1 MKQSIMECVSS
12 VRGIFTK
19 PGVVILP
26 VVFGL
31 LGCAGALSAA
41 GKANVLYIE
50 NNNQATGQNAVLG
63 YTRNADGSLTD
74 LPGSPFYTNGT
85 GFRNTT
91 EAIGPDDTDG
101 ELLLSPDK
109 LFLFAVNEGSND
121 ISVFRVRLDG
131 TLRLVPG
138 SPFPSGGKF
147 PDSLAWSNGYLYV
160 ANRGDGVLPVMVTPT
175 YTPGTR
181 GATNYTSFFVNG
193 DGSLVAQPQ
202 NTVNAPDGSSPAQV
216 IASADGQF
224 LWALTP
230 FSPTND
236 PIVVPIFPQ
245 AQSRIASFA
254 LDEDDGSMNSR
265 GEAYLPSNPLFVI
278 NNVNRGGYML
288 GMRAH
293 PTQNILY
300 ANVVLG
306 NVISVWTWDQTGAL
320 TFQSGVDPGTVGRAA
335 DPCWIAVDPMGRWA
349 YTANVNQNVIQAFS
363 LANPLAPAALQIVSL
378 AGAKANLPAGTPEPY
393 AFTTA
398 PFDLSTDPAGK
409 FLYVSNHGTC
419 TVNSIDATNCPV
431 GNSIHIL
438 KINSDGTLTEQPNS
452 PYVFP
457 ATVVPTNARPKG
469 MVVL

>member
-138 SPFPSGGKF
+138 SPFPSGGVF

-160 ANRGDGVLPVMVTPT
+160 TNRGNGILPTMVNPS

-181 GATNYTSFFVNG
+181 GATNFSVFFINA
-193 DGSLVAQPQ
+193 DGSLIAEPQ
-202 NTVNAPDGSSPAQV
+202 NTVHAPDGSSPAQV
-216 IASADGQF
+216 VTSSDGQF

-236 PIVVPIFPQ
+236 NFVVPIFPQ
-245 AQSRIASFA
+245 AQSRLLSFA
-254 LDEDDGSMNSR
+254 LDEDDGSLEAR
-265 GEAYLPSNPLFVI
+265 AEAYLPANPLFVI
-278 NNVNRGGYML
+278 NGINRGGYIL
-288 GMRAH
+288 GIR
-293 PTQNILY
+293 
-300 ANVVLG
+300 
-306 NVISVWTWDQTGAL
+306 
-320 TFQSGVDPGTVGRAA
+320 
-335 DPCWIAVDPMGRWA
+335 
-349 YTANVNQNVIQAFS
+349 
-363 LANPLAPAALQIVSL
+363 
-378 AGAKANLPAGTPEPY
+378 
-393 AFTTA
+393 
-398 PFDLSTDPAGK
+398 
-409 FLYVSNHGTC
+409 
-419 TVNSIDATNCPV
+419 
-431 GNSIHIL
+431 
-438 KINSDGTLTEQPNS
+438 
-452 PYVFP
+452 
-457 ATVVPTNARPKG
+457 
-469 MVVL
+469 